1 MRWARGA
8 ERSEKSAKARNFLG
22 GVILLSVV
30 ACRPAATR
38 EQASASA
45 SASAPAPA
53 SASPSASPSPSASAS
68 APATAPVLPT
78 AEALA
83 APFRATHA
91 RGFVAVTA
99 LDGSGVPHRVVTAL
113 PLGDTLPTQ
122 AVPIASFTKLWTAV
136 AALRLVAA
144 HRLALTDRVADVLP
158 SLASR
163 PWSDS
168 TLAELMSHTSRVPEF
183 DEASG
188 YFSRRD
194 VSFADPVATLEKHLS
209 RTQTE
214 KRGVFK
220 YKNAEYAL
228 VGAMVATR
236 AALAFPEVL
245 AKEVFAPAKMTRSG
259 ILIGGVP
266 ADVDARS
273 LGTVRA
279 QNFFAAGAGTSTPE
293 DLLAF
298 FEALAGDA
306 LLDEPS
312 RRLLFDGVKSRGY
325 GALGCWAY
333 PFATGDAGAEPAL
346 LVERQGA
353 LGGMK
358 LFAAFLPGSRRA
370 VVAWSSTS
378 VAFDHPYLG
387 RGVGHALAT
396 LL

>member
-1 MRWARGA
+1 
-8 ERSEKSAKARNFLG
+8 
-22 GVILLSVV
+22 
-30 ACRPAATR
+30 
-38 EQASASA
+38 
-45 SASAPAPA
+45 
-53 SASPSASPSPSASAS
+53 
-68 APATAPVLPT
+68 
-78 AEALA
+78 
-83 APFRATHA
+83 
-91 RGFVAVTA
+91 
-99 LDGSGVPHRVVTAL
+99 
-113 PLGDTLPTQ
+113 
-122 AVPIASFTKLWTAV
+122 
-136 AALRLVAA
+136 
-144 HRLALTDRVADVLP
+144 
-158 SLASR
+158 
-163 PWSDS
+163 
-168 TLAELMSHTSRVPEF
+168 
-183 DEASG
+183 
-188 YFSRRD
+188 
-194 VSFADPVATLEKHLS
+194 
-209 RTQTE
+209 
-214 KRGVFK
+214 
-220 YKNAEYAL
+220 
-228 VGAMVATR
+228 
-236 AALAFPEVL
+236 
-245 AKEVFAPAKMTRSG
+245 MTRSG

-312 RRLLFDGVKSRGY
+312 RHLLFDGVKSRGY

-333 PFATGDAGAEPAL
+333 PFATADAGAEPTL

-396 LL
+396 LLTDR